1 MILQIIFISRQV
13 KSSESKV
20 LHQKV
25 KYLLAFHSCH
35 SKVHQLLPFVH
46 HVALRVHPSVHTCP
60 SRVHRRLTLSIRL
73 HHVST
78 WKSIIEYVVYP
89 GFLVL
94 PSQLGHVSSPG
105 LVVVAHMG
113 DCLLF
118 FRRGILDR
126 CWAAVLPILGVA
138 GGDFLGSVLILLVF
152 DCCVSSWLCM
162 SLCFSRRIKMKMRVE
177 DELLSNYSVWFN

>member
-20 LHQKV
+20 LHPKV
-25 KYLLAFHSCH
+25 IILSAFHSCH

-46 HVALRVHPSVHTCP
+46 HVALHVRPSVHTCP

-78 WKSIIEYVVYP
+78 WKSIIAYVVYP

-94 PSQLGHVSSPG
+94 PSQLGHELSPG
-105 LVVVAHMG
+105 LVVVARLEV
-113 DCLLF
+113 CVVF
-118 FRRGILDR
+118 VRRGISCHR
-126 CWAAVLPILGVA
+126 REAVFPVLGVA
-138 GGDFLGSVLILLVF
+138 GGGFLGVVLILLMMF
-152 DCCVSSWLCM
+152 SCLSSWLCM

-177 DELLSNYSVWFN
+177 DKLLSNYSVWF